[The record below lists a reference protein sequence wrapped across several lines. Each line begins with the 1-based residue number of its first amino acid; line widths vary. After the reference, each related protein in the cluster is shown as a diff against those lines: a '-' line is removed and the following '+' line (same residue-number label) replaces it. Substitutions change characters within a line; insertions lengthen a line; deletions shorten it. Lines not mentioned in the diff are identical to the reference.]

1 MAQWIR
7 ALLCKHGNLSPV
19 GHRLYTNEP
28 GTPAQVLS
36 VHRPVSL
43 AKTMNFQ
50 FSDIPSHVDK
60 AEIDRGS

>member
-7 ALLCKHGNLSPV
+7 ALLCKHDNLSPV
-19 GHRLYTNEP
+19 GHYLRTSEP

-36 VHRPVSL
+36 VHGPVSL
-43 AKTMNFQ
+43 AKTMNSQ
-50 FSDIPSHVDK
+50 FSDITSHVDK